1 MVLLAINEFEQILL
15 YSAIGIT
22 VVFVAL
28 IILVIAFKAMGSM
41 SKKSLKKLA
50 TKTIHQEKLAD
61 RIEEKELTGQEVAA
75 ISMAL
80 HLFLS
85 DIHDQESNVITIK
98 RIERRYS
105 PWNSKIYGLTN
116 IIR

>member
-15 YSAIGIT
+15 YSAIGVS
-22 VVFVAL
+22 VVFCAL
-28 IILVIAFKAMGSM
+28 IILVIAFKITGNM
-41 SKKSLKKLA
+41 SKKSLKKL
-50 TKTIHQEKLAD
+50 TKKVNPEIKGEIIQ
-61 RIEEKELTGQEVAA
+61 EKELTGQEVAA

-85 DIHDQESNVITIK
+85 DIHDQESNIITIK

>member
-1 MVLLAINEFEQILL
+1 MNVLAINNFEDILL
-15 YSAIGIT
+15 ESSIGIL
-22 VVFVAL
+22 VVFIAL
-28 IILVIAFKAMGSM
+28 VLLVIAFNATGKL
-41 SKKSLKKLA
+41 SKKSVQSKNKKSG
-50 TKTIHQEKLAD
+50 TKTETVEHKPD
-61 RIEEKELTGQEVAA
+61 LTGDEVAA

-80 HLFLS
+80 HLFLN
-85 DIHDQESNVITIK
+85 DIHDEESNIITIK

>member
-1 MVLLAINEFEQILL
+1 MNQLENIQLEGILLLAL
-15 YSAIGIT
+15 IGIV

-28 IILVIAFKAMGSM
+28 RILVIAFRTFGNF
-41 SKKSLKKLA
+41 SKRTFRLRLKKEAERDQLP
-50 TKTIHQEKLAD
+50 
-61 RIEEKELTGQEVAA
+61 IEEKDLISGQEVAA

-85 DIHDQESNVITIK
+85 DEHDEESNIITIK

-116 IIR
+116 LIR